1 MIADLAL
8 LYARDLNRT
17 VAEIEAYRDEASLW
31 VVGGQIA
38 NSGGNLALHLAGN
51 LRQFVGEDL
60 GGVPYER
67 DRPGEF
73 GRRNVPRAEVL
84 AELQKAAETVQ
95 LALAALTDDR
105 LDRPHPRQPP
115 GFPEGMTSGHFL
127 LHLYGH
133 LNYHLGQINYHR
145 RLLARQD

>member
-1 MIADLAL
+1 MIADLTP
-8 LYARDLNRT
+8 LYTRDLNRVIT
-17 VAEIEAYRDEASLW
+17 EIEAYPDESSLW
-31 VVGGQIA
+31 TVDGQIT
-38 NSGGNLALHLAGN
+38 NPGGNLALHLAGN
-51 LRQFVGEDL
+51 LLQFIGEDL

-73 GRRNVPRAEVL
+73 GRRNVPRTEVL
-84 AELQKAAETVQ
+84 AELRRAADTVQ
-95 LALAALTDDR
+95 LTLAALTDDR
-105 LDRPHPRQPP
+105 LDRLHPRQPP

-145 RLLARQD
+145 RLLAQQG